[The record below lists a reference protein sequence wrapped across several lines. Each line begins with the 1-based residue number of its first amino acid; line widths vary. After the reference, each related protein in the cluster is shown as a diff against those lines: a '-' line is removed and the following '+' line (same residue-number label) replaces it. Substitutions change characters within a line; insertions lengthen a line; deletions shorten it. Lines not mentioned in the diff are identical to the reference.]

1 MAQVTLTPDQL
12 SAVETRGA
20 YTTTDEQ
27 GNRVTIVLDDEP
39 AEQDAGEPAGMV
51 AEVAAVEH
59 GDRVRVTLES
69 GESFEGTATE
79 PASTEPTDHH
89 HAEASFVFDGVDMD
103 HGSSVADYAAVRQIE
118 KWGKAELDDPELVY
132 AAGVER
138 HIPSTDDE
146 RVGVVE
152 SIRVLSS

>member
-12 SAVETRGA
+12 SAVEIQGA

-27 GNRVTIVLDDEP
+27 GNPVTIVLDDEP
-39 AEQDAGEPAGMV
+39 DEQGGDEPADMV
-51 AEVAAVEH
+51 EEIAAVDH
-59 GDRVRVTLES
+59 GTRVEVTLES

-79 PASTEPTDHH
+79 PASNPGDDHQ
-89 HAEASFVFDGVDMD
+89 HAEASFVFDGVDMAA
-103 HGSSVADYAAVRQIE
+103 GSSVADYAAVRQIE
-118 KWGKAELDDPELVY
+118 KWNEPELNAPELVY

-138 HIPSTDDE
+138 HIPSPDDE
-146 RVGVVE
+146 RVGTVE